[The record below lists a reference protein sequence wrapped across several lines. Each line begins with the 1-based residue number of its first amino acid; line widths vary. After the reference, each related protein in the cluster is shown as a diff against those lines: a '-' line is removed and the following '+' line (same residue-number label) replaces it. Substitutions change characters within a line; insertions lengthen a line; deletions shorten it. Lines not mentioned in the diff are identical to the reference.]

1 MHPHSR
7 RHLVGCYIDFD
18 EFATCLRKHGIT
30 PPPVARAGVHGLPL
44 PSGPLSSSGVALASP
59 FGSLNKHRGEAVAA
73 AAAQASGLRAAL

>member
-30 PPPVARAGVHGLPL
+30 PPPVARACVHGLPSNEQL
-44 PSGPLSSSGVALASP
+44 TSGVAFTP

-73 AAAQASGLRAAL
+73 AAAKASGLRAAL